1 MGIPIEMQ
9 MEPIDDTTAKFIL
22 SRSVGDFIG
31 QKYTSQAETSD
42 SAVAAALLE
51 IPGIQEVGIF
61 GNEVTMVKADDA
73 PDWKTI
79 EPGVYRA
86 VNIDNELP
94 NTAEED
100 APAAS
105 KADDV
110 TFNLVDQMFRT
121 QINPALAGHGGSVE
135 LIDVQDGMVV
145 VRMMGGCQGCGMARV
160 TLQEGVEVA
169 LKKAIP
175 AVKGVRDI
183 TDHAAG
189 ANPYTSAGQP

>member
-1 MGIPIEMQ
+1 MQ
-9 MEPIDDTTAKFIL
+9 MEPTDETTAKFVL

-31 QKYTSQAETSD
+31 QKYASQEEASD
-42 SAVAAALLE
+42 SPVAAALLN
-51 IPGIQEVGIF
+51 IPGITEVHIF
-61 GNEVTMVKADDA
+61 GNEVTVAKANDA
-73 PDWKTI
+73 PDWQTI

-94 NTAEED
+94 NEAEAR
-100 APAAS
+100 APEAS

-121 QINPALAGHGGSVE
+121 QINPALGGHGGSVE
-135 LIDVQDGMVV
+135 LIDVQDGIVT

-189 ANPYTSAGQP
+189 ANPYS

>member
-1 MGIPIEMQ
+1 MGIPIQMT
-9 MEPIDDTTAKFIL
+9 MEPIDETTAKFVL
-22 SRSVGDFIG
+22 SRSVADFIG
-31 QKYTSQAETSD
+31 QRFSTQEDALESPI
-42 SAVAAALLE
+42 AAALLE
-51 IPGIQEVGIF
+51 IPGILEVHLF
-61 GNEVTMVKADDA
+61 GNEVTVAKSENA
-73 PDWKTI
+73 PDWATI
-79 EPGVYRA
+79 ELGVYRA

-94 NTAEED
+94 KTDKDGAPTAT
-100 APAAS
+100 S
-105 KADDV
+105 ADDA
-110 TFNLVDQMFRT
+110 TFNLVNEMFRT

-135 LIDVQDGMVV
+135 LIDVQDGIVV

-189 ANPYTSAGQP
+189 ANPYS

>member
-1 MGIPIEMQ
+1 MT
-9 MEPIDDTTAKFIL
+9 MEPISDTTAKFVL

-31 QKYTSQAETSD
+31 QTFTTQEDASD
-42 SAVAAALLE
+42 SPVAAALLE
-51 IPGIQEVGIF
+51 VPGILEVEIF
-61 GNEVTMVKADDA
+61 GNEVTVVKSDDA
-73 PDWKTI
+73 AAWTTI

-86 VNIDNELP
+86 VNTENDLP
-94 NTAEED
+94 NEAEAG
-100 APAAS
+100 APAATA
-105 KADDV
+105 ADDA
-110 TFNLVDQMFRT
+110 TFKLVDEMFRT
-121 QINPALAGHGGSVE
+121 QINPALGGHGGSVE
-135 LIDVQDGMVV
+135 LIDVQDGVVV

-189 ANPYTSAGQP
+189 ANPYS